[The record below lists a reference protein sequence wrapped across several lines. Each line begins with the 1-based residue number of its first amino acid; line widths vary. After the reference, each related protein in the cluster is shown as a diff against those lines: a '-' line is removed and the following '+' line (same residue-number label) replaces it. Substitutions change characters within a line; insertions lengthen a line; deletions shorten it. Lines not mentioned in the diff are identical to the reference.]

1 MKAIVIQQYGGPEQ
15 LVMQDL
21 PDPEPMSGHVVIEVK
36 AFGINHAETH
46 MRKGEWAEAAKVS
59 GIECV
64 GLVAACPGG
73 EFTVGQKVAALM
85 GGMGRTINGSYA
97 EYTRVPTSNV
107 VPIESGLSWEE
118 LAAIP
123 ESYATAWTCLHR
135 NLDLRAGQTLV
146 IRGATSALGQAALNI
161 AAQAGAQV
169 TATTRNRERISKLEA
184 LGAQRVEL
192 EGSDLSRRIP
202 KPSDAV
208 LDLIGNSTILDSLG
222 MVGAADVFAWPD
234 SWAVSH
240 PSPRSTHCCRCLAES
255 SGASLAASCL
265 VCQSFLYQM
274 SRSRPSSSGRRPGA
288 TRLNRHGF
296 FALMRSARLIE

>member
-1 MKAIVIQQYGGPEQ
+1 MRAIIIKKFGGTDSLAIEN
-15 LVMQDL
+15 L
-21 PDPEPMSGHVVIEVK
+21 PDPVPESGQVVIVVK

-97 EYTRVPTSNV
+97 EYTRVPTGNV

-135 NLDLRAGQTLV
+135 NLDLHAGQTLV

-184 LGAQRVEL
+184 LGAQRVDL
-192 EGSDLSRRIP
+192 EGSDLS
-202 KPSDAV
+202 
-208 LDLIGNSTILDSLG
+208 
-222 MVGAADVFAWPD
+222 
-234 SWAVSH
+234 
-240 PSPRSTHCCRCLAES
+240 
-255 SGASLAASCL
+255 
-265 VCQSFLYQM
+265 
-274 SRSRPSSSGRRPGA
+274 
-288 TRLNRHGF
+288 
-296 FALMRSARLIE
+296 

>member
-21 PDPEPMSGHVVIEVK
+21 PDPEPMSGHVVIVVK

-123 ESYATAWTCLHR
+123 ESYTTAWTCLHR

-161 AAQAGAQV
+161 ASQAGAQV

-184 LGAQRVEL
+184 LGHNALNLRVPI
-192 EGSDLSRRIP
+192 SR
-202 KPSDAV
+202 
-208 LDLIGNSTILDSLG
+208 
-222 MVGAADVFAWPD
+222 AAF
-234 SWAVSH
+234 
-240 PSPRSTHCCRCLAES
+240 PRPAMQC
-255 SGASLAASCL
+255 
-265 VCQSFLYQM
+265 
-274 SRSRPSSSGRRPGA
+274 
-288 TRLNRHGF
+288 
-296 FALMRSARLIE
+296 